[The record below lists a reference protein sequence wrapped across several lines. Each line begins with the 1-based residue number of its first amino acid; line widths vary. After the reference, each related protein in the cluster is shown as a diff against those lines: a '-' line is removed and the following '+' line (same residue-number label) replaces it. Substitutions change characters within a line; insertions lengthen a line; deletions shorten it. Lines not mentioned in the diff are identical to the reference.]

1 VSSVGV
7 MEMPGDHVVNVV
19 GVGHGVV
26 AAADVVAVRCVVRP
40 AGGSGSASDR
50 VCGAGPDY
58 VLVHVIAV
66 DMMQVAIMQIVV
78 VAIVR
83 DRGVAAGGSMSVG
96 VAVVSGVF
104 RHGRGILL
112 ILRAPPAAART

>member
-1 VSSVGV
+1 VLVAVSSVGV
-7 MEMPGDHVVNVV
+7 VEMPADHVVDVV

-26 AAADVVAVRCVVRP
+26 AAADLVAVRSVVRP
-40 AGGSGSASDR
+40 AGVSGSASDR
-50 VCGAGPDY
+50 VCGADPHH

-66 DMMQVAIMQIVV
+66 DMMQVAIMQIVG

-96 VAVVSGVF
+96 VAVVSDVVW
-104 RHGRGILL
+104 HGRGIL
-112 ILRAPPAAART
+112 

>member
-1 VSSVGV
+1 

-26 AAADVVAVRCVVRP
+26 AAADVVPVRGVVRP
-40 AGGSGSASDR
+40 AGVSGSASDR
-50 VCGAGPDY
+50 VCASGPDY

-66 DMMQVAIMQIVV
+66 DMMQVALVQIVG

-83 DRGVAAGGSMSVG
+83 DRGVAAGGSMSVV

-112 ILRAPPAAART
+112 ILRAPPAGART